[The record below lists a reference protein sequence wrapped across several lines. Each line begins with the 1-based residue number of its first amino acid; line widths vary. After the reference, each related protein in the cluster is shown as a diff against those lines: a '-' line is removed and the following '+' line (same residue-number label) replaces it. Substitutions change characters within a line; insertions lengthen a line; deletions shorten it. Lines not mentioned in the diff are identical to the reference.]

1 MAPSVISLT
10 LGVLLAACLLVM
22 YLMDT
27 FQVLLRALSG
37 LANAPVLGAHLGSVV
52 MLLNRAAT
60 AVALILIG
68 YMVDTGVPA
77 RSMLALY
84 ALVAILLGSSHGLF
98 LQKKLLFKL
107 VLYACKTF
115 YNKSLDRR
123 WIRRALRTI
132 EGRRRSKTQVAI
144 VLVCALGLVGFLI
157 PSILAADHPLYRA
170 TLMQTG
176 FVINSSASILNVLY
190 IERRISMIIHSGD
203 PTGINRVYDSY
214 LSSRAVGYIVGAAP
228 FLLAL
233 VL

>member
-1 MAPSVISLT
+1 MAASVISVT
-10 LGVLLAACLLVM
+10 FAILLAACLLVM

-84 ALVAILLGSSHGLF
+84 ALVAILLASSHGLF

-107 VLYACKTF
+107 VLCACKAI
-115 YNKSLDRR
+115 YNKPLDAR

-132 EGRRRSKTQVAI
+132 QGRRRHEAQVAI
-144 VLVCALGLVGFLI
+144 ILVCALGLAGFLI
-157 PSILAADHPLYRA
+157 PSILAAEQPVYRA

-176 FVINSSASILNVLY
+176 FIINSAASVLNVLY

-203 PTGINRVYDSY
+203 TTRINEVYDTY

-233 VL
+233 MI